1 MKAKRI
7 LTATLLTFT
16 TVLGVSL
23 TPTDATTTITTQT
36 AIHYEHAKIKSIACI
51 NNVPSVHFVD
61 SKGNEYVYSD
71 SFYLEADNWDDV
83 VIELVLDNSNN
94 IVDWYYWN

>member
-7 LTATLLTFT
+7 LLTAILTVT

-23 TPTDATTTITTQT
+23 TPKDATPTITTQT
-36 AIHYEHAKIKSIACI
+36 IHYTHAKIKSIACI
-51 NNVPSVHFVD
+51 NNKPVIHFID
-61 SKGNEYVYSD
+61 SKGNDYVYND
-71 SFYLEADNWDDV
+71 SFHLTADNWNDV
-83 VIELVLDNSNN
+83 IIELVLDGNDE

>member
-1 MKAKRI
+1 MKTKKLLTTAI
-7 LTATLLTFT
+7 LTLT

-23 TPTDATTTITTQT
+23 TPTDATPTITTET

-51 NNVPSVHFVD
+51 NNKPAIHFVD
-61 SKGNEYVYSD
+61 SKGNEYVYID
-71 SFYLEADNWDDV
+71 SFYLEAINCNDV
-83 VIELVLDNSNN
+83 IIELVLDGNDE